1 MIAGAFPC
9 LGEPLKLSA
18 QRSKSVGSGP
28 LWHSSGP
35 FWTTLW
41 HKELN
46 QPLRNSSKLVPERID
61 PAIPVPIW
69 MLGRWSN
76 YISASSSVVDS
87 GQDAGSIADARELH
101 VVVKALARRD
111 QGPAKRFSPAS
122 CFLENI
128 YRIFAVKIDYVENET
143 GPEPDVGVGRPCPPS
158 SDHVKI
164 GCGVMQSVAAD
175 ARRNQRDLCAGP
187 QRKDRNTGRSI
198 RESSA

>member
-1 MIAGAFPC
+1 MWILIKACSAFAQPGLPRPLGCCIPAPSSLATVRSHSVAPSQAASVASISPAATNRPILNEATFELVVATPFPC

-28 LWHSSGP
+28 LWHSSGL

-101 VVVKALARRD
+101 VVVKALSRRD
-111 QGPAKRFSPAS
+111 QG
-122 CFLENI
+122 
-128 YRIFAVKIDYVENET
+128 
-143 GPEPDVGVGRPCPPS
+143 
-158 SDHVKI
+158 
-164 GCGVMQSVAAD
+164 AA
-175 ARRNQRDLCAGP
+175 
-187 QRKDRNTGRSI
+187 
-198 RESSA
+198 

>member
-1 MIAGAFPC
+1 VVATPFPG

-28 LWHSSGP
+28 PRRSSGP

-87 GQDAGSIADARELH
+87 GQDAGSIANARELH

-111 QGPAKRFSPAS
+111 QR
-122 CFLENI
+122 
-128 YRIFAVKIDYVENET
+128 
-143 GPEPDVGVGRPCPPS
+143 
-158 SDHVKI
+158 
-164 GCGVMQSVAAD
+164 AA
-175 ARRNQRDLCAGP
+175 
-187 QRKDRNTGRSI
+187 
-198 RESSA
+198 

>member
-1 MIAGAFPC
+1 MWILIKACSAFAQPGLPRPLGCCIPAPNPLATVRSHSVAPSPMRCPCSISAEAASVSSISPAATNRPILNEATLSWWLRFAC

-111 QGPAKRFSPAS
+111 QG
-122 CFLENI
+122 
-128 YRIFAVKIDYVENET
+128 
-143 GPEPDVGVGRPCPPS
+143 
-158 SDHVKI
+158 
-164 GCGVMQSVAAD
+164 AA
-175 ARRNQRDLCAGP
+175 
-187 QRKDRNTGRSI
+187 
-198 RESSA
+198 

>member
-1 MIAGAFPC
+1 MLNKCRSGLRLVDISGGYQPAHIERSHIELVVAIPFSC

-87 GQDAGSIADARELH
+87 GQDAGSIADARKLH
-101 VVVKALARRD
+101 VEVKALARRD
-111 QGPAKRFSPAS
+111 QGPA
-122 CFLENI
+122 
-128 YRIFAVKIDYVENET
+128 
-143 GPEPDVGVGRPCPPS
+143 
-158 SDHVKI
+158 
-164 GCGVMQSVAAD
+164 
-175 ARRNQRDLCAGP
+175 
-187 QRKDRNTGRSI
+187 
-198 RESSA
+198 